1 MTTEQYNTRV
11 ERLFSRHQSF
21 QSAGSSAYKPGLGNM
36 EFIDQMAGHPHRRY
50 RTVHVA
56 GTNGK
61 GSVSNMLASAIA
73 STGLRVGL
81 YTSPHILD
89 FRERMRVVDND
100 GVRLISRGEVWDF
113 LERWEETADH
123 IGMSFF
129 EITTAMAFDFFAS
142 AGVDIAVIETGLG
155 GRLDSTNIIKPVLSV
170 ITNIGLDHCDI
181 LGSTLPEIAFEK
193 AGIIKEGVPAVIGE
207 SSPETDPIFERKFRY
222 TNLSLVEK
230 PRLVFADKEPVPEYF
245 EGLLGSLDLAGNYQR
260 ANLRTVLAALAVLGI
275 EPPKEALARTAAR
288 TGFHGRWE
296 TVSKDPWIICD
307 IGHNAHGL
315 KYNFAR
321 LSGMLSS
328 GEISDLTI
336 VYGSVFD
343 KDVDAALAL
352 LPKGARYIFT
362 NAASS
367 RAMAADE
374 VLRRFLALG
383 GDPASAV
390 SVPSVSEAMATA
402 GVSGDEN
409 CATLGI
415 IRGGTACGGVGE
427 ADVFTPD
434 TPAVANGNSSMA
446 RRLIYVGGSTYVVA
460 EAMAFLKF
468 EL

>member
-1 MTTEQYNTRV
+1 MFFLIPMTTEQYKQRV
-11 ERLFSRHQSF
+11 EKLFSRHQSF
-21 QSAGSSAYKPGLGNM
+21 QSVGSEAYKPGLGNM

-61 GSVSNMLASAIA
+61 GSVSSMLASALA

-89 FRERMRVVDND
+89 FRERIRVIDND
-100 GVRLISRGEVWDF
+100 GVKLISRDQVWDF

-129 EITTAMAFDFFAS
+129 EITTAMALDYFDFQK
-142 AGVDIAVIETGLG
+142 VDIAVIETGLG

-207 SSPETDPIFERKFRY
+207 SSPETDPIFERKFHY
-222 TNLSLVEK
+222 INSSLVEK
-230 PRLVFADKEPVPEYF
+230 PRLVFADKEPLADNF
-245 EGLLGSLDLAGNYQR
+245 EELLESLDLKGNYQR
-260 ANLRTVLAALAVLGI
+260 ANLRTVLAALGALGV
-275 EPPKEALARTAAR
+275 EPPKEALSHAAAR

-296 TVSKDPWIICD
+296 TVSDNPWIICD

-315 KYNFAR
+315 KYNFGK
-321 LSGMLSS
+321 LSEMLES
-328 GEISDLTI
+328 GEISGLTM
-336 VYGSVFD
+336 VYGSVSD
-343 KDVDAALAL
+343 KDVDAALTL

-362 NAASS
+362 NAASA
-367 RAMAADE
+367 RAMAAGE

-383 GDPASAV
+383 GDPSSAIALP
-390 SVPSVSEAMATA
+390 SVPQAMSAA
-402 GVSGDEN
+402 Y
-409 CATLGI
+409 
-415 IRGGTACGGVGE
+415 
-427 ADVFTPD
+427 VFTPD
-434 TPAVANGNSSMA
+434 PPAANKEEPAA

-460 EAMAFLKF
+460 EAMAFLNYS
-468 EL
+468 L